1 MESEPL
7 IIVQARAEGK
17 GNISH
22 ELRKRGLKVLSSL
35 ETEHFTY
42 VVTSMSH
49 KLIVKLSLQENL
61 TLTPVKK
68 YSSYQALKLA
78 NSCIEIILRSK
89 SIGASAAW
97 VAHNRTIASTT
108 TNESTTDAALTDAF
122 NYYGSYITLSMGF
135 QSLSV
140 YYVQGQALV
149 GSLALL
155 EILRNPAGASAAWLP
170 FYCSYLQLWD
180 FYYLQCWKQRK
191 AALLYTWGV
200 AEEPAMD
207 LAIVQ
212 VSHTV
217 FIFTLCDL
225 QSRLPSI
232 LITGK
237 HRR

>member
-22 ELRKRGLKVLSSL
+22 ELRKRGLNVLSSL

-42 VVTSMSH
+42 AVTSMSH
-49 KLIVKLSLQENL
+49 KLIIKLSLQENL

-78 NSCIEIILRSK
+78 NSCIEIILRSI

-97 VAHNRTIASTT
+97 VAHNPTIASTI
-108 TNESTTDAALTDAF
+108 TNESATDAALTDTF
-122 NYYGSYITLSMGF
+122 NYYGSYIALSMGF

-140 YYVQGQALV
+140 YYLQGQALV
-149 GSLALL
+149 ASLALL

-170 FYCSYLQLWD
+170 FYCSYLQLWGT
-180 FYYLQCWKQRK
+180 YYLQRWNQRK
-191 AALLYTWGV
+191 AALLYAWGV
-200 AEEPAMD
+200 TEEPAID
-207 LAIVQ
+207 VAIVQ
-212 VSHTV
+212 VSNTV
-217 FIFTLCDL
+217 FFFTLYAL
-225 QSRLPSI
+225 QSRLLSI
-232 LITGK
+232 FTAGK
-237 HRR
+237 HRG